1 MNIVLIGATG
11 YVGRAV
17 LEEALNRG
25 HRVTAVAR
33 NTDSLPAHA
42 GLTARAATIGGDD
55 PAALA
60 ALAATLRGADAA
72 IASFNAGGWQN
83 PNLGADTVAG
93 YAQIVAAAKQAGVP
107 RLLVVGGA
115 GSLEVAP
122 GQQVLDQPG
131 FPDEYRAGAE
141 AMRSVLKTLRE
152 ERELDWTFLSPAAH
166 LVPGERTGRFR
177 LGGDQLLVDAAGE
190 STISVQDYAV
200 ALIDELEQPAHSR
213 KRFTL
218 AY

>member
-33 NTDSLPAHA
+33 NVDALPGHA
-42 GLTARAATIGGDD
+42 GLTAKAASIGGD
-55 PAALA
+55 PVALA
-60 ALAATLRGADAA
+60 GLLRGHEAV
-72 IASFNAGGWQN
+72 IASFNAGGWKN
-83 PNLGADTVAG
+83 PNLRADTVAG

-115 GSLEVAP
+115 GSLEIAP

-131 FPDEYRAGAE
+131 FPDEYRGGAE
-141 AMRSVLKTLRE
+141 AMRDVLNTLRD
-152 ERELDWTFLSPAAH
+152 ERELDWSFLSPAAH

-177 LGGDQLLVDAAGE
+177 LGGDQLLVDGNGD
-190 STISVQDYAV
+190 SNISVQDYAV

-213 KRFTL
+213 RRFTL

>member
-33 NTDSLPAHA
+33 NPAALPEHA
-42 GLTARAATIGGDD
+42 GLTPKAAVLDGRD
-55 PAALA
+55 PTQVADLV
-60 ALAATLRGADAA
+60 RGSQAV
-72 IASFNAGGWQN
+72 IASFNAGGWKN
-83 PNLGADTVAG
+83 PNLQAETVAG
-93 YAQIVAAAKQAGVP
+93 YAQIVAGLKQAAGP

-122 GQQVLDQPG
+122 GQQLLDQPG
-131 FPDEYRAGAE
+131 FPDEYRGGAE
-141 AMRSVLKTLRE
+141 AMRSVLDSLRE
-152 ERELDWTFLSPAAH
+152 ERELDWSFFSPAAH
-166 LVPGERTGRFR
+166 LIPGQRTGRFR
-177 LGGDQLLVDAAGE
+177 IGGEQLLVDESGE
-190 STISVQDYAV
+190 SKISVQDYAV
-200 ALIDELEQPAHSR
+200 ALIDEVEQPAHSR
-213 KRFTL
+213 ARFTA

>member
-17 LEEALNRG
+17 LEEALDRG
-25 HRVTAVAR
+25 HRVTAIAR
-33 NTDSLPAHA
+33 NPDALPAHA
-42 GLTARAATIGGDD
+42 GLTVQA
-55 PAALA
+55 AALDGRDPGQIA
-60 ALAATLRGADAA
+60 DLVRGHEAV
-72 IASFNAGGWQN
+72 IASFNAGGWKN
-83 PNLGADTVAG
+83 PNLQAETVAG
-93 YAQIVAAAKQAGVP
+93 YAQIVAGMKQADAP

-122 GQQVLDQPG
+122 GQQLLDQPG
-131 FPDEYRAGAE
+131 FPDEYRGAAE
-141 AMRSVLKTLRE
+141 AMRTVLRGLRE
-152 ERELDWTFLSPAAH
+152 ERELDWSFLSPAAH

-177 LGGDQLLVDAAGE
+177 IGGEQLLVDDNGD
-190 STISVQDYAV
+190 SRISVQDYAV

-213 KRFTL
+213 ARFTV

>member
-33 NTDSLPAHA
+33 NVDALPAHA
-42 GLTARAATIGGDD
+42 GLTAKAASIGGE

-60 ALAATLRGADAA
+60 GLLRGHEAV

-93 YAQIVAAAKQAGVP
+93 YAQILAATKQAGVP

-115 GSLEVAP
+115 GSLDVAP
-122 GQQVLDQPG
+122 GQQLLDQPG
-131 FPDEYRAGAE
+131 FPDEYRGGAE

-152 ERELDWTFLSPAAH
+152 ERELDWSFLSPAAH

-177 LGGDQLLVDAAGE
+177 LGGDQLLVDANGE
-190 STISVQDYAV
+190 SNISVQDYAV

>member
-33 NTDSLPAHA
+33 NVDALPAHA
-42 GLTARAATIGGDD
+42 GLTAKAASIGGD

-60 ALAATLRGADAA
+60 ALLRGHEAV
-72 IASFNAGGWQN
+72 IASFNAGGWKN
-83 PNLGADTVAG
+83 PNLRADTVAG

-115 GSLEVAP
+115 GSLEIAP

-131 FPDEYRAGAE
+131 FPDEYRGGAE
-141 AMRSVLKTLRE
+141 AMRDVLNTLRD
-152 ERELDWTFLSPAAH
+152 ERELDWSFLSPAAH

-177 LGGDQLLVDAAGE
+177 LGGDQLLVDANGD
-190 STISVQDYAV
+190 SNISVQDYAV

-213 KRFTL
+213 RRFTL

>member
-17 LEEALNRG
+17 LEEALSRG
-25 HRVTAVAR
+25 HRVTAIAR
-33 NTDSLPAHA
+33 DTAALPAHA
-42 GLTARAATIGGDD
+42 GLSARAASIDGGD
-55 PAALA
+55 PAKVAELV
-60 ALAATLRGADAA
+60 GGSDAV
-72 IASFNAGGWQN
+72 IASFNAGGWKN

-93 YAQIVAAAKQAGVP
+93 YAQILAGLKQAAPAP

-122 GQQVLDQPG
+122 GQQVLDQAG

-141 AMRSVLKTLRE
+141 AMRSVLHTLRE
-152 ERELDWTFLSPAAH
+152 ERELDWTYLSPAAH
-166 LVPGERTGRFR
+166 LVPGERSGRFR
-177 LGGDQLLVDAAGE
+177 VGGDQLLVDAQGE
-190 STISVQDYAV
+190 SKISVQDFAV
-200 ALIDELEQPAHSR
+200 ALIDELEHPAHTR
-213 KRFTL
+213 QRFTV

>member
-33 NTDSLPAHA
+33 NVDALPAHA
-42 GLTARAATIGGDD
+42 GLTAKAASIGGD

-60 ALAATLRGADAA
+60 ALLRGHEAV
-72 IASFNAGGWQN
+72 IASFNAGGWKN
-83 PNLGADTVAG
+83 PNLRADTVAG

-115 GSLEVAP
+115 GSLEIAP

-131 FPDEYRAGAE
+131 FPDEYRGGAE
-141 AMRSVLKTLRE
+141 AMRDVLNTLRD
-152 ERELDWTFLSPAAH
+152 ERELDWSFLSPAAH

-177 LGGDQLLVDAAGE
+177 LGGDQLLVDGNGD
-190 STISVQDYAV
+190 SNISVQDYAV

-213 KRFTL
+213 RRFTL

>member
-33 NTDSLPAHA
+33 DTASLPVHA
-42 GLTARAATIGGDD
+42 GLTAKAVTIDGGA
-55 PAALA
+55 PAHLA
-60 ALAATLRGADAA
+60 DVVRGHEAV
-72 IASFNAGGWQN
+72 IASFNAGGWKN
-83 PNLGADTVAG
+83 PNLGAETVAG
-93 YAQIVAAAKQAGVP
+93 YAQIVAGLKQAGVP

-115 GSLEVAP
+115 GSLEIAP

-131 FPDEYRAGAE
+131 FPAEYRDGAE
-141 AMRSVLKTLRE
+141 AMRTVLGTLRN
-152 ERELDWTFLSPAAH
+152 ERELDWSFLSPAAH

-177 LGGDQLLVDAAGE
+177 IGGDQLLVDEKGE
-190 STISVQDYAV
+190 SNISVQDYAV
-200 ALIDELEQPAHSR
+200 ALIDELEGPAHSR
-213 KRFTL
+213 KRFTV

>member
-33 NTDSLPAHA
+33 NTDTLPAHA
-42 GLTARAATIGGDD
+42 GLTAQAATVGAGD

-60 ALAATLRGADAA
+60 GVLRGHDAVV
-72 IASFNAGGWQN
+72 ASFNAGGWKN

-93 YAQIVAAAKQAGVP
+93 YDQILAATKQAGVP

-131 FPDEYRAGAE
+131 FPDEYRSGAE
-141 AMRSVLKTLRE
+141 AMRSVLGRLRE

-177 LGGDQLLVDAAGE
+177 LGGDQLLVDAAGQ

>member
-17 LEEALNRG
+17 LEEALSRG

-33 NTDSLPAHA
+33 DTASLPAHA
-42 GLTARAATIGGDD
+42 GLTAKAAAIDGGD
-55 PAALA
+55 PAKVAELV
-60 ALAATLRGADAA
+60 RGHEAV
-72 IASFNAGGWQN
+72 IASFNAGGWNN

-93 YAQIVAAAKQAGVP
+93 YAQIVAGLKQASVP

-115 GSLEVAP
+115 GSLEVSP

-131 FPDEYRAGAE
+131 FPEQYRGGAE
-141 AMRSVLKTLRE
+141 AMRTVLNTLRG

-166 LVPGERTGRFR
+166 LVPGERSGRFR
-177 LGGDQLLVDAAGE
+177 IGGDQLLVDDKGE
-190 STISVQDYAV
+190 SNVSVQDYAV

-213 KRFTL
+213 KRFTV

>member
-33 NTDSLPAHA
+33 NVDALPAHA
-42 GLTARAATIGGDD
+42 GLTAKAATIGGD

-60 ALAATLRGADAA
+60 GLLRGHEAV
-72 IASFNAGGWQN
+72 IASFNAGGWKN
-83 PNLGADTVAG
+83 PNLLADTVAG

-115 GSLEVAP
+115 GSLEIAP

-131 FPDEYRAGAE
+131 FPDEYRGGAE
-141 AMRSVLKTLRE
+141 AMRKVLNTLRD
-152 ERELDWTFLSPAAH
+152 ERELDWSFLSPAAH

-177 LGGDQLLVDAAGE
+177 LGGDQLLVDGNGD
-190 STISVQDYAV
+190 SNISVQDYAV

>member
-17 LEEALNRG
+17 LAEALDRG

-33 NTDSLPAHA
+33 NTETLPAHA
-42 GLTARAATIGGDD
+42 GLTAQTATIGSGD

-60 ALAATLRGADAA
+60 GLLRGHDAA
-72 IASFNAGGWQN
+72 IAAFNAGGWQN

-93 YAQIVAAAKQAGVP
+93 YAQILAATRQAGVP

-115 GSLEVAP
+115 GSLEIAP

-141 AMRSVLKTLRE
+141 AMRNVLTTLRD

-177 LGGDQLLVDAAGE
+177 LGGDQLLVDANGD
-190 STISVQDYAV
+190 SNISVQDYAV

>member
-1 MNIVLIGATG
+1 MNLVLIGATG

-17 LEEALNRG
+17 LEEALARG

-33 NTDSLPAHA
+33 NTDALPAHA
-42 GLTARAATIGGDD
+42 GLTAKAATVGSGD

-60 ALAATLRGADAA
+60 AVLRGADAV
-72 IASFNAGGWQN
+72 IASFNAGGWKN

-131 FPDEYRAGAE
+131 FPDEYRGGAE
-141 AMRSVLKTLRE
+141 AMRSVLNTLRE
-152 ERELDWTFLSPAAH
+152 ERELDWSFLSPAAH

-177 LGGDQLLVDAAGE
+177 LGGDQLLVDADGE
-190 STISVQDYAV
+190 SKISVQDYAV

-213 KRFTL
+213 TRFTL

>member
-1 MNIVLIGATG
+1 M
-11 YVGRAV
+11 
-17 LEEALNRG
+17 
-25 HRVTAVAR
+25 
-33 NTDSLPAHA
+33 
-42 GLTARAATIGGDD
+42 
-55 PAALA
+55 
-60 ALAATLRGADAA
+60 
-72 IASFNAGGWQN
+72 ASFNAGGWQN

-93 YAQIVAAAKQAGVP
+93 YGQIVAATKQAGVP

-190 STISVQDYAV
+190 SKISVQDYAV